1 MPLVGGTIVPTFRDY
16 PYSSPN
22 YSITERLKFNQL
34 ILISKCRLF
43 IMLLDRSYETLN
55 IYL

>member
-16 PYSSPN
+16 LYSSPN
-22 YSITERLKFNQL
+22 YYITETLKFNQL